1 MQTIEQASAWLL
13 RVARNKITDMFRKK
27 RPELLEDEI
36 GSGGD
41 EGEMLGWQEL
51 LRSDEAG
58 PEDEFLRSVLAEEL
72 EAALSELPT
81 EQQKVF
87 MATEIEGRTFK
98 EIAEETGVGLN
109 TLLSRKRYAVL
120 HLRRRLQAVY
130 EEFKTRSVR

>member
-1 MQTIEQASAWLL
+1 
-13 RVARNKITDMFRKK
+13 
-27 RPELLEDEI
+27 
-36 GSGGD
+36 
-41 EGEMLGWQEL
+41 L

>member
-1 MQTIEQASAWLL
+1 
-13 RVARNKITDMFRKK
+13 VARNKITDMFRKK